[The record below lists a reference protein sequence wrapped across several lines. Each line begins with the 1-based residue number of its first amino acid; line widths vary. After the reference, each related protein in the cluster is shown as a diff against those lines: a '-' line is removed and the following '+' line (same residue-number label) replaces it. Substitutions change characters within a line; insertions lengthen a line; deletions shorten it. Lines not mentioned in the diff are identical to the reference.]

1 MPENKIRKHIAKAI
15 LKRLDQN
22 EEKRREALEDFFAV
36 TMTAPDEKTAQ
47 GLADMVPCLLPD
59 LYKKWID
66 MFVDRLLE
74 TVPMNQIELIC
85 EPGDEN
91 EAAIVL
97 AYIMF
102 LESERMEKQID
113 RDLKEYASSQS
124 GQDELGDMAANYI
137 RAKMGTLAREMNDK
151 KGGNGS

>member
-1 MPENKIRKHIAKAI
+1 MPKDKIRKHITKAI

-22 EEKRREALEDFFAV
+22 EDKRREALEDFFAV
-36 TMTAPDEKTAQ
+36 TMTAPDESTAQ
-47 GLADMVPCLLPD
+47 GLAEMVPCLLPD
-59 LYKKWID
+59 LYKKWIN
-66 MFVDRLLE
+66 MFIDRLME

-85 EPGDEN
+85 EPGDDN

-113 RDLKEYASSQS
+113 KDLKEYAAKQT
-124 GQDELGDMAANYI
+124 GQDELGDMAASYI
-137 RAKMGTLAREMNDK
+137 GAKMGTLAREMNDK
-151 KGGNGS
+151 KDGNGS